1 MHDVARKISMCCFWR
16 RCIIIFVFRDSA
28 TRSLCIHDTRH
39 QKTISDTFP
48 PVKSAYIC
56 PCFTNFTNF
65 FNFSSILFVFHLTIN
80 LFLFIILLLPI
91 GAWLS
96 LVERCV
102 RDAEVASSNL
112 VAPTKNLFSDLSGNR
127 FLFSDSF
134 WILQDSASPRTQT
147 VATHQRCVCSIF
159 CRAD

>member
-1 MHDVARKISMCCFWR
+1 MAQGSGVMAQGSG
-16 RCIIIFVFRDSA
+16 FRVWGSGF
-28 TRSLCIHDTRH
+28 RVQGSVLE
-39 QKTISDTFP
+39 
-48 PVKSAYIC
+48 Y
-56 PCFTNFTNF
+56 FTNF

-112 VAPTKNLFSDLSGNR
+112 VAPTKNLFPVYLGTG
-127 FLFSDSF
+127 FLFSVLF
-134 WILQDSASPRTQT
+134 FAIPSAIPKIINMVVTFI
-147 VATHQRCVCSIF
+147 VC
-159 CRAD
+159 